1 MNKLR
6 PAFAIWIIV
15 LLIFPAT
22 FEVPLQAK
30 QPTIVTQL
38 VGNWVNL
45 KNDGGVAIIVI
56 TYVNGNF
63 LVHPYGYCSPTFCD
77 WGAQLAWRFSST
89 VGSGSAVGFQVTINS
104 FSNGTLFATHYM
116 QGHLI
121 KTPTGQTQ
129 LEVTTQTRFTRRGDL
144 RNDYELVERF
154 QRK

>member
-6 PAFAIWIIV
+6 PAFAIWIIA

-45 KNDGGVAIIVI
+45 KNDGGVARIVI

-77 WGAQLAWRFSST
+77 WGAQLAWRFSRSI
-89 VGSGSAVGFQVTINS
+89 SSASAVGFQVTINNS
-104 FSNGTLFATHYM
+104 IANRYM

-121 KTPTGQTQ
+121 TTPTGQTL
-129 LEVTTQTRFTRRGDL
+129 LEVTTQSKFNNLRDP
-144 RNDYELVERF
+144 RNDYEQVARF